1 MVKRKCVGLHPH
13 VQQGLG
19 AADESDGVCLGHVYQ
34 VRLMAAQTGKGE
46 HAVVFKKSHVSHHT
60 MLVGRIASGI
70 VFNIGVRFFGVY
82 NRWSLEVELRGGFH
96 YDFTRPI
103 AS

>member
-1 MVKRKCVGLHPH
+1 MKEK
-13 VQQGLG
+13 
-19 AADESDGVCLGHVYQ
+19 
-34 VRLMAAQTGKGE
+34 
-46 HAVVFKKSHVSHHT
+46 HAVVFKKSFVSRHT

-70 VFNIGVRFFGVY
+70 VFLKTGVRFCGVY
-82 NRWSLEVELRGGFH
+82 NRWSLEVELRGAFC

>member
-1 MVKRKCVGLHPH
+1 M
-13 VQQGLG
+13 
-19 AADESDGVCLGHVYQ
+19 CLGHVYQ
-34 VRLMAAQTGKGE
+34 VLLMAAHTGKGE
-46 HAVVFKKSHVSHHT
+46 HAVVFKKSLLSRHI

-70 VFNIGVRFFGVY
+70 VFNIEVHFCGVY